1 MTPSPVQLSHAPRG
15 AYTVDRL
22 DEATLPALRTR
33 LLELGLTVGAP
44 LQVWREGSRMTLT
57 LRHSHL
63 VVRRAEVEGV
73 WVNPNQKENGY
84 E

>member
-1 MTPSPVQLSHAPRG
+1 MSTPAVQLSQASRG
-15 AYTVDRL
+15 AYVVDRL
-22 DEATLPALRTR
+22 DEATPPALRAR

-44 LQVWREGSRMTLT
+44 LRVWREGSRLTLT

-73 WVNPNQKENGY
+73 WVSGGQGG
-84 E
+84 